1 MAQDVISTLFGITPR
16 NAAFDQYT
24 QERMI
29 DVNKAG
35 AQYADLGR
43 ANIERASAMMQN
55 AGTGLGIGLG
65 RLLGGQ
71 TPQMAEE
78 QRVQGMLG
86 GASLQDP
93 EQLMMA
99 AERFAQAGD
108 IPRAQALAGQAQA
121 LKTRQEEQARA
132 RETQQ
137 ADLLKKQADADKI
150 RSEMEM
156 KQVAYQNRF
165 RALKAKFKDIP
176 DEVAQALAL
185 SETSFNEAI
194 KAPKANT
201 QFVTS
206 GGRVVLRDKDTGAE
220 ILDVGAAPDNRSV
233 TKVTVNGREE
243 QSAFAKKLGE
253 IQGNRMLAAYDKRD
267 AARRELTT
275 FEELAKL
282 PDDKLISGSFAD
294 ERVGVANFLNTIGL
308 ASKED
313 AAKVAA
319 SQQFGKLSGDLVL
332 ARVKQLGYN
341 PSDADRKFI
350 EKTIPSLN
358 SSAAARKALLDFMAR
373 VARDVSDEVTSMEEY
388 ATTNETLTGYKPKI
402 PQVSMVTPAKSVSNM
417 TDEELLKALQNSK
430 K

>member
-16 NAAFDQYT
+16 NAAFDQYA
-24 QERMI
+24 QEQMI

-35 AQYADLGR
+35 SQYADLGR

-55 AGTGLGIGLG
+55 AGTGLGIGIG

-132 RETQQ
+132 KETQQ
-137 ADLLKKQADADKI
+137 ADLLKKQADADKV
-150 RSEMEM
+150 RYEMEM

-165 RALKAKFKDIP
+165 AALKAKFP
-176 DEVAQALAL
+176 EL
-185 SETSFNEAI
+185 SDAEARGIAMSDTSFNEVI
-194 KAPKANT
+194 KTPKVDTQVVEANGRQLLINKQTGT
-201 QFVTS
+201 QIA
-206 GGRVVLRDKDTGAE
+206 D
-220 ILDVGAAPDNRSV
+220 IGAASDKRSV
-233 TKVTVNGREE
+233 TKVTVNGKEE
-243 QSAFAKKLGE
+243 ETEFAKQLGKV
-253 IQGNRMLAAYDKRD
+253 QATRLGAAYDKRD
-267 AARRELTT
+267 AALRELST
-275 FEELAKL
+275 FEQLATL
-282 PDDKLISGSFAD
+282 PDTQLISGSLA
-294 ERVGVANFLNTIGL
+294 EPRVEIANFLVTAGL
-308 ASKED
+308 ASSQD
-313 AAKVAA
+313 AQRVSA
-319 SQQFGKLSGDLVL
+319 SQQFQKLSNDLVL

-350 EKTIPSLN
+350 EQTIPRLS
-358 SSAAARKALLDFMAR
+358 SSATARKQLMAFMAK
-373 VARDVSDEVTSMEEY
+373 VARDVSDEVSSMESY
-388 ATTNETLTGYKPKI
+388 ATSNKTLTGYKPKI
-402 PQVSMVTPAKSVSNM
+402 PQVSMGAPTKSVSSM